1 MTWRSSTRRTC
12 GVVMPSRWPWERR
25 SRASAAA
32 AFWASQNLQPAQP
45 VLWAGVSLA
54 AALIAAKLGF
64 TATKQWRELNRLHI
78 ERTALAARHPRLLQR
93 KTRRGGGGA
102 RRDGGRQ
109 QRTAG
114 ANARQ
119 EAGTLRARS
128 RARTAAQGRLHRPG
142 DSQILIARETGAASS
157 AGLGS
162 GVVTGVLNNLG
173 AVAAHA
179 RNIIPGLKADL
190 AHLLDGEASA
200 AARLGAAVTLVLKAA
215 VIAVL
220 AYVVSLEFSQLQSMV
235 AKTKAEACS
244 ARMSMIANTL
254 SPSEWPEANAQYE
267 KDCGV

>member
-1 MTWRSSTRRTC
+1 MTQSNTID
-12 GVVMPSRWPWERR
+12 
-25 SRASAAA
+25 RADAPRGYGLKVALATLSASVAA
-32 AFWASQNLQPAQP
+32 GAFWASQNPQIARHD
-45 VLWAGVSLA
+45 LWQDGA
-54 AALIAAKLGF
+54 IAAGLLALALTA
-64 TATKQWRELNRLHI
+64 TATKRPASRASLMRAGLDAASTLRSQLVEAGKAQAATAPEAKETPKPSALEI
-78 ERTALAARHPRLLQR
+78 ERARLR
-93 KTRRGGGGA
+93 K
-102 RRDGGRQ
+102 DGFSDP
-109 QRTAG
+109 
-114 ANARQ
+114 
-119 EAGTLRARS
+119 EI
-128 RARTAAQGRLHRPG
+128 
-142 DSQILIARETGAASS
+142 SQILIARETGAASS

>member
-1 MTWRSSTRRTC
+1 MTQSNMIDRSDTPRGYGLKVTL
-12 GVVMPSRWPWERR
+12 
-25 SRASAAA
+25 ATLSACVAA
-32 AFWASQNLQPAQP
+32 GAFWASQNPHIARHD
-45 VLWAGVSLA
+45 LWQDGG
-54 AALIAAKLGF
+54 IAAGLLALLLTWG
-64 TATKQWRELNRLHI
+64 ATK
-78 ERTALAARHPRLLQR
+78 RTPR
-93 KTRRGGGGA
+93 
-102 RRDGGRQ
+102 RQ
-109 QRTAG
+109 PEPR
-114 ANARQ
+114 ARQ
-119 EAGTLRARS
+119 ASRPSLVRAGLDAASTLRSQLVEAGKTQAATAPEAKETPKPSALETERARLRKGGFS
-128 RARTAAQGRLHRPG
+128 DPEI
-142 DSQILIARETGAASS
+142 SQILIARETGAASS

-244 ARMSMIANTL
+244 ARMKMIAETL